1 MEMGPIMLCII
12 TAEKQ
17 CMSIKRHYGAFTD
30 SNPITTSLFL
40 TVNRHIRDS
49 AAPQCLG
56 VSRHEKSS
64 GDAILLWVC

>member
-1 MEMGPIMLCII
+1 MLCII

-49 AAPQCLG
+49 VWASRGTKRAAG
-56 VSRHEKSS
+56 YR
-64 GDAILLWVC
+64 

>member
-30 SNPITTSLFL
+30 SNPIITSLFL
-40 TVNRHIRDS
+40 TVNRYIRDS

-56 VSRHEKSS
+56 ISQH
-64 GDAILLWVC
+64 

>member
-40 TVNRHIRDS
+40 TANRRIRGG
-49 AAPQCLG
+49 AALQFRKECTSLC
-56 VSRHEKSS
+56 S
-64 GDAILLWVC
+64 

>member
-49 AAPQCLG
+49 AALQYLG
-56 VSRHEKSS
+56 VSKRVAVH
-64 GDAILLWVC
+64 C

>member
-49 AAPQCLG
+49 AACS
-56 VSRHEKSS
+56 V
-64 GDAILLWVC
+64 